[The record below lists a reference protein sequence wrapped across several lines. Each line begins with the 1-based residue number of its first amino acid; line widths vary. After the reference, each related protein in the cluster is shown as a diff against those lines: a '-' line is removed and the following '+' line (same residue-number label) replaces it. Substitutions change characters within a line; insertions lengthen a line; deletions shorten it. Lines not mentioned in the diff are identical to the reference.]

1 MLPVEKSKPKT
12 PPKLTKKAPNL
23 NGVTIEQLE
32 EALKILEEF

>member
-1 MLPVEKSKPKT
+1 MIPAEKSKPNP

-32 EALKILEEF
+32 EALKVLEKF